1 MNILHRS
8 FKKIRLTK
16 KPQYDLIHDFMVK
29 KAQLIDQIKYLTTN
43 YSLDEKHRV
52 DMICKIRIEI
62 DIFNNMIADLSSEKN
77 ANLIKQHFVN
87 LSDKGGFSLPKMWKL
102 KQKLNLKGSD
112 PPMAKMD
119 KNGQIIT
126 TKQGILQLYETEYR
140 E

>member
-1 MNILHRS
+1 
-8 FKKIRLTK
+8 
-16 KPQYDLIHDFMVK
+16 MVK
-29 KAQLIDQIKYLTTN
+29 KGQLIDQIKYLTTN
-43 YSLDEKHRV
+43 YSVDEKYRV

-119 KNGQIIT
+119 KNCQIIT
-126 TKQGILQLYETEYR
+126 TKQGILHLYETEYR